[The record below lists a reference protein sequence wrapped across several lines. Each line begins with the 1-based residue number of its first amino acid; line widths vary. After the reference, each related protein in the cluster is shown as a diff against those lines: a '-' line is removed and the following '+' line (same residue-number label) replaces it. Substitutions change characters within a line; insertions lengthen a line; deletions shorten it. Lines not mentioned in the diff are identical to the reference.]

1 MKNLFKTDKIKSFHI
16 KHKTFFRFLS
26 IIFSYSK
33 IIVLLTLLWFI
44 FSGTFKPFLVICGV
58 VSIVATFIICK
69 IAKIFSVKSYLLK
82 FTFIQYVILLIK
94 DIIVSTINITKIVY
108 ADKIKINPGTISI
121 NTNLI
126 NDQEKVMLAN
136 LITMTPG
143 TFVIAVNGDEFL
155 IHSLNYDEFTSNK
168 KLNKIFEKSRK
179 AQI

>member
-1 MKNLFKTDKIKSFHI
+1 M
-16 KHKTFFRFLS
+16 
-26 IIFSYSK
+26 
-33 IIVLLTLLWFI
+33 
-44 FSGTFKPFLVICGV
+44 
-58 VSIVATFIICK
+58 
-69 IAKIFSVKSYLLK
+69 K

-155 IHSLNYDEFTSNK
+155 IHSLNSDEFTSNK